1 MYYYLIGSLKRRV
14 ILELKDS
21 LSKHPVYAKAAE
33 FVQNKFAFDERPNFG
48 VVVKGASGNK
58 IQLSPSNFIGIVQS
72 HVMLACLDVPSTLIE
87 WVREDLNVVKQ
98 GESFPTPAGA
108 YYIECLE
115 VPENQGEVGQY
126 IIDPLY
132 TVTDLPLF
140 TSVSG
145 LESSSQLPHNAL
157 PETVRVWENGRHP
170 LIPGVDYT
178 TDSEGLITFLT
189 RFIPGTVVTVD
200 YRYPGPSIGPVDW
213 QWNTSDFKTLP
224 GVVIAFGKRGKKGD
238 KQVIMVSE
246 DPNDA
251 AQAYG
256 GIFEATFDL
265 DVIAQDPLQME
276 EMADYIVM
284 DLWGGKRSALSFE
297 GLELL
302 DLSMGGEAEESYDE
316 LAEMNYYTTSLSLQI
331 QAPWEIHVPIPF
343 TTSRATIYTKA
354 AESTFD
360 KDRGTTAQSS
370 VQPLSQGGL
379 FLVSS
384 PILAGRNPSFER
396 IT

>member
-1 MYYYLIGSLKRRV
+1 MYYYLIGALKRRIV
-14 ILELKDS
+14 LEIKDS
-21 LSKHPVYAKAAE
+21 LSKHPVYAKAVP

-58 IQLSPSNFIGIVQS
+58 VQLSPQNFVGIVQS
-72 HVMLACLDVPSTLIE
+72 HAMLAYLDTPSFLIE
-87 WVREDLNVVKQ
+87 WVREDLNAVNE
-98 GESFPTPAGA
+98 GSSFPTLPGA

-115 VPENQGEVGQY
+115 APTNQGELGKF

-140 TSVSG
+140 KSVSG
-145 LESSSQLPHNAL
+145 LESSSQLPHSAI
-157 PETVRVWENGRHP
+157 PETVRVWENRRHP

-178 TDSEGLITFLT
+178 VDTEGLVTFLT

-200 YRYPGPSIGPVDW
+200 YRYPGPSIGPLDW
-213 QWNTSDFKTLP
+213 QWNTSDFTTLP
-224 GVVIAFGKRGKKGD
+224 GVVIAFGKRGKVGD

-246 DPNDA
+246 DRNDA
-251 AQAYG
+251 AKAFG

-265 DVIAQDPLQME
+265 DVIAQDPIQME

-284 DLWGGKRSALSFE
+284 DLWGEKRSALSFE
-297 GLELL
+297 GIELM
-302 DLSMGGEAEESYDE
+302 DLSMGGEAEETYDE
-316 LAEMNYYTTSLSLQI
+316 SAELNYYTASLSLQV

-343 TTSRATIYTKA
+343 TTSRATIYTKQV
-354 AESTFD
+354 ESTFD
-360 KDRGTTAQSS
+360 HDRGAPSQSS
-370 VQPLSQGGL
+370 VQALSQGGL

-384 PILAGRNPSFER
+384 PTLAGRGHSFER